1 MGYYKLAWIMF
12 SRVLGVLLGLLSALP
27 CLADPSLRVASLHPL
42 LADLAREVGGTHVE
56 VTELVGKT
64 GDPHRFEPTPAD
76 LKRAES
82 ATLYLAAGKGL
93 ESYLATLRDIV
104 GTRAT
109 ILEVGR
115 DLPSLPATD
124 DGDGDEHSALDPH
137 WWHSIDLF
145 RRATSTVAAAFA
157 NADPPNAADY
167 HANAL
172 AYRARLDE
180 LERWVKREIA
190 KIPREKRQLATS
202 HAAFQYFCKDY
213 GFASFPLQGINREQ
227 MPAPDQIA
235 KLIAQIKKYQ
245 VAAIFPEKESNPS
258 ILGALTRDTGVRLG
272 EPLIADG
279 TNTPSYEDMFRHNV
293 TAIVKALAP

>member
-1 MGYYKLAWIMF
+1 MSA
-12 SRVLGVLLGLLSALP
+12 RVLSVSLALLSSLP
-27 CLADPSLRVASLHPL
+27 CFADPALHVASLHPL
-42 LADLAREVGGTHVE
+42 LADLAREVGGTHVD
-56 VTELVGKT
+56 VIELVGKT

-93 ESYLATLRDIV
+93 ESYLPTLRDIV

-124 DGDGDEHSALDPH
+124 DGDADEHSALDPH

-145 RRATSTVAAAFA
+145 RRATTTVATAFA
-157 NADPPNAADY
+157 AADPPNAAAY
-167 HANAL
+167 QANAL
-172 AYRARLDE
+172 AYRARLDD
-180 LERWVKREIA
+180 LERWAKREIA
-190 KIPREKRQLATS
+190 RIPREKRQLATS

-227 MPAPDQIA
+227 MPAPAHIA
-235 KLIAQIKKYQ
+235 KLIAEIKKNH

-258 ILGALTRDTGVRLG
+258 ILGALTRDTGVSLG

-279 TNTPSYEDMFRHNV
+279 ANTPSYEAMVRHNI